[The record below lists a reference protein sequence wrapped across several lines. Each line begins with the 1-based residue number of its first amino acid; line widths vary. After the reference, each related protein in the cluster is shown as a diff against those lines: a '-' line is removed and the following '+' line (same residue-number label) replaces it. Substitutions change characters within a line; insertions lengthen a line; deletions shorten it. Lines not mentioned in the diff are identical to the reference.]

1 MTTFSKFMKK
11 VHTKLESENLMTEEI
26 KKALNSIQKPEK
38 RKVSQYHILMKNNLI
53 EVVKKYPNVEHKI
66 RFKMAAQIS
75 GLIHKQE
82 VKPELAWKIITQR
95 TFNTPTS
102 SEETTIVDDKQA
114 SSSGVKKRKDSKK
127 TEQTEEKDIAVI
139 EVELEDITNILNN
152 TPIVT
157 SSEVK
162 IENNKEEMKD
172 DTLKTLRD
180 YVKDKVPTM
189 HVNDRY
195 KIVNKM
201 KKLVNSVNDISK
213 LDKVYSQAVK

>member
-11 VHTKLESENLMTEEI
+11 VHTKLVSENLMTEEI
-26 KKALNSIQKPEK
+26 KNALNSIQKPEK
-38 RKVSQYHILMKNNLI
+38 RKVSQYHVLMKNNLN

-95 TFNTPTS
+95 TFNTQVSTEKS
-102 SEETTIVDDKQA
+102 VKDEEA
-114 SSSGVKKRKDSKK
+114 SSSGLKKRRQSVKK
-127 TEQTEEKDIAVI
+127 EEGDVAVI
-139 EVELEDITNILNN
+139 EVELEDITNIIEN

-162 IENNKEEMKD
+162 TEKNDEEMKD
-172 DTLKTLRD
+172 DTLKKTLRE
-180 YVKDKVPTM
+180 YVKEKVPAM

-201 KKLVNSVNDISK
+201 KKLVNSVSDISK
-213 LDKVYSQAVK
+213 LDKVYSQAVM

>member
-1 MTTFSKFMKK
+1 MTTFSKFMKN

-38 RKVSQYHILMKNNLI
+38 RKVSQYHVLMKNNLI

-82 VKPELAWKIITQR
+82 VKPDLAWKIITQR
-95 TFNTPTS
+95 TFNTQIST
-102 SEETTIVDDKQA
+102 EESVKEEEA
-114 SSSGVKKRKDSKK
+114 SSSGVKKRRQSVKK
-127 TEQTEEKDIAVI
+127 EEEDVAVI
-139 EVELEDITNILNN
+139 EVEFEDITNILEN
-152 TPIVT
+152 TPIVI

-162 IENNKEEMKD
+162 TEKNKEEMKD
-172 DTLKTLRD
+172 DTLKTLRE
-180 YVKDKVPTM
+180 YVKEKVPAM

-201 KKLVNSVNDISK
+201 KKLVNSVSDISK
-213 LDKVYSQAVK
+213 LDKAYSQAVK